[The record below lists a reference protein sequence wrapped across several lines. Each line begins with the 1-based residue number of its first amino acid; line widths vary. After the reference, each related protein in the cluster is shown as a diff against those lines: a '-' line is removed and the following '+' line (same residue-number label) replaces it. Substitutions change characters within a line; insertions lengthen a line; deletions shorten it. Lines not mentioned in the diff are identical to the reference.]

1 MIDEYITKIFVPES
15 DDDWFL
21 IKTEKS
27 IYSLRLGG
35 IKREDEM
42 DSFLYSELEL
52 PLLNKKIK
60 KIYTDDFS
68 LYFQTYDGDG
78 LKHAQDSISS
88 DGDLNFAVTYLEENL
103 MCELINEMEDDDDFK
118 IITE

>member
-1 MIDEYITKIFVPES
+1 MIDEYIRKIFVPES
-15 DDDWFL
+15 SDDWYL

-35 IKREDEM
+35 IKRENEIDF
-42 DSFLYSELEL
+42 FLYSELEL

-60 KIYTDDFS
+60 NIYTDDFS
-68 LYFQTYDGDG
+68 LYFQTYEGDG
-78 LKHAQDSISS
+78 LKHGQNSISS
-88 DGDLNFAVTYLEENL
+88 DGDLNFSITYLEENL
-103 MCELINEMEDDDDFK
+103 MCELINEMEEDDDFK